1 MVELYR
7 THDSIRHLHAPHL
20 CVMLADMPTV
30 QRVFAILLRVIAALG
45 AWHYFVGLFLLLLPK
60 SLIVEYVLAEVG
72 LMALNVLALLALL
85 FVPRRILYPW
95 GFLSIAVWVICPFR
109 EETGYLRLCELVS
122 YLGLTC
128 DGETAYDLMTADAC
142 ISYYHIPVMVLLLLY
157 LGWKRRNA

>member
-1 MVELYR
+1 
-7 THDSIRHLHAPHL
+7 
-20 CVMLADMPTV
+20 MPAV

-85 FVPRRILYPW
+85 FVPRRTLYPW

-109 EETGYLRLCELVS
+109 GETGYLHLCDAAHF
-122 YLGLTC
+122 LGIPC
-128 DGETAYDLMTADAC
+128 DGETAYDWMTADAC

-157 LGWKRRNA
+157 LGWKRRKA